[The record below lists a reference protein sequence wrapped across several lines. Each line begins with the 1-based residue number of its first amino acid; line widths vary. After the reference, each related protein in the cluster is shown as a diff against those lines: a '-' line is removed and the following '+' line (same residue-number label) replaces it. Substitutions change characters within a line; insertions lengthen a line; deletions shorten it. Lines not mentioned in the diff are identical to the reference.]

1 MIKTTSG
8 QAKRQRFASV
18 ALLLIFALFLTVL
31 MPELHSLYM
40 EDYQA
45 YTRDGNRDGV
55 PDAAED
61 MNLNGIADLYEDS
74 DHDGISNV
82 FEKFRPVAK
91 VYAESA
97 GQCIDGIDNDANGM
111 IDMADPGC
119 TTPGS
124 MMEASG
130 TRSSAPATT
139 TISRET
145 ACSDGVDNDS
155 DTMIDMADP
164 DCTSMT
170 TSMAPMP
177 VAPVAPMPTG
187 TQTSIRS
194 SVSPVAGDCYD
205 GIDNDSDSMVDMSD
219 SGCGCTP
226 GSERGVCTG
235 TAVSAGT
242 ATSAGTSKSAP
253 KALKPR

>member
-1 MIKTTSG
+1 MTKTTSG
-8 QAKRQRFASV
+8 TGKNQHLASV
-18 ALLLIFALFLTVL
+18 ALLLLFALFLTVL
-31 MPELHSLYM
+31 MPELRSLYG

-91 VYAESA
+91 VFAESA

-119 TTPGS
+119 TVPGS

-130 TRSSAPATT
+130 TRSSIPATT
-139 TISRET
+139 TITRET
-145 ACSDGVDNDS
+145 ACADGVDNDS
-155 DTMIDMADP
+155 DTMVDMADP
-164 DCTSMT
+164 DCTST
-170 TSMAPMP
+170 ATSS
-177 VAPVAPMPTG
+177 APMPTG
-187 TQTSIRS
+187 TQTSMQTS
-194 SVSPVAGDCYD
+194 TTSTGGDCYD
-205 GIDNDSDSMVDMSD
+205 GIDNDSDSMIDMSD

-226 GSERGVCTG
+226 GNERGVCTG

-242 ATSAGTSKSAP
+242 ATPAP
-253 KALKPR
+253 KGLKPRK